1 MGINLILGSNV
12 MSVWLAAVLFVLC
25 AAAPF
30 LARRLKK
37 TARRTL
43 LAASIACALLLLAY
57 MAVTLLFLN
66 SI

>member
-1 MGINLILGSNV
+1 MP
-12 MSVWLAAVLFVLC
+12 VWLAAVLFVLC

-37 TARRTL
+37 AARRAI
-43 LAASIACALLLLAY
+43 LAVSIACALVLLTCIS
-57 MAVTLLFLN
+57 VTLLFLN

>member
-1 MGINLILGSNV
+1 MP
-12 MSVWLAAVLFVLC
+12 VWLAAGLFVLC

-37 TARRTL
+37 AARRAI
-43 LAASIACALLLLAY
+43 LAASIACALVLLAY
-57 MAVTLLFLN
+57 MAVALLFLN